1 MIRKQIFI
9 RRDQD
14 EALKRLSQQTGRSEG
29 ALVRDAIALRL
40 QQEDAAA
47 TKWQE
52 LLREWASRDVDDQP
66 RTWRRDDLYSDRISP
81 R

>member
-9 RRDQD
+9 PRDQD

-81 R
+81 K

>member
-9 RRDQD
+9 PRDQD

-40 QQEDAAA
+40 QQDDAAT

-52 LLREWASRDVDDQP
+52 LLRDWASRDVDDQP

-81 R
+81 K